1 MVKSITSEN
10 FEQEVLK
17 NEKPTLVKIYTNSCP
32 NCRVLEPIVEA
43 TEADCFDKYSFY
55 KLDAQENISIAKKY
69 KVLGVPTL
77 LFFSHGI
84 LVDKKTGVI
93 NQGKIEKRLLPLLGY
108 TQEVASQNERKGF
121 FKLPW
126 K

>member
-1 MVKSITSEN
+1 MKEITS
-10 FEQEVLK
+10 FEQEVL
-17 NEKPTLVKIYTNSCP
+17 NQEKPTLVEVYTNSCP
-32 NCRVLEPIVEA
+32 NCKVLEPIVEEVEKA
-43 TEADCFDKYSFY
+43 NEQYNIY
-55 KLDAQENISIAKKY
+55 KLNAQENMDIAKKY

-84 LVDKKTGVI
+84 LVDKKTGVLS
-93 NQGKIEKRLLPLLGY
+93 QEKIEKRLTPLLDY
-108 TQEVASQNERKGF
+108 TKEIALENERKGF